1 MKRSGFTLL
10 EVILASTLTAFVAMV
25 AVAGLR
31 SVSTTRQTVDR
42 AWAAADSLRYTAEK
56 IERDLSSVVR
66 GQGVIFEGQ
75 AADSAMELPMSLR
88 MRVYQTDPA
97 RRDAVESDLYEVEYT
112 LLHSEEHVLF
122 VRRVCPLVGVEVDRE
137 ETAGGMLTVLSESIV
152 DFQVR
157 YFDGTEWLDEWVTE
171 TELPRLAVITL
182 AAAEETSENPAVTG
196 SQASPRL
203 LTRTIWMHFPG
214 EPALDQAL
222 EAGTE
227 TVETE
232 TATTGVQ

>member
-31 SVSTTRQTVDR
+31 SVSSTRQTVDR
-42 AWAAADSLRYTAEK
+42 AWAAADSLRYAADRM
-56 IERDLSSVVR
+56 ERDLASVVR

-88 MRVYQTDPA
+88 MRVYQNDPA
-97 RRDAVESDLYEVEYT
+97 RPQAIESDLYEVEYT
-112 LLHSEEHVLF
+112 LLQSEENVLF
-122 VRRVCPLVGVEVDRE
+122 VRRICPLVGVEIDRE

-152 DFQVR
+152 DFQIR
-157 YFDGTEWLDEWVTE
+157 YYDGTEWLDEWVTE
-171 TELPRLAVITL
+171 TELPRLVMITL
-182 AAAEETSENPAVTG
+182 AAAETSENPAASE
-196 SQASPRL
+196 SQSNPRL

-214 EPALDQAL
+214 EPPLDQA
-222 EAGTE
+222 
-227 TVETE
+227 VQIETE
-232 TATTGVQ
+232 TTEAEAATTDAQ

>member
-1 MKRSGFTLL
+1 MKRGGFTLL

-31 SVSTTRQTVDR
+31 SVSTTRETVDR
-42 AWAAADSLRYTAEK
+42 AWAAADALRYAAEK
-56 IERDLSSVVR
+56 IERDLASVVR

-97 RRDAVESDLYEVEYT
+97 RPDAVESDLYEVEYT
-112 LLHSEEHVLF
+112 LLHSEEKVLF
-122 VRRVCPLVGVEVDRE
+122 VRRVCPLVGVEIDRE

-152 DFQVR
+152 DFQVQ

-171 TELPRLAVITL
+171 TELPRLVLITL
-182 AAAEETSENPAVTG
+182 AAAEEVSENPAD
-196 SQASPRL
+196 SENKPNPRL

-214 EPALDQAL
+214 EPGLDQAL
-222 EAGTE
+222 EAETE

-232 TATTGVQ
+232 TAATNAQ

>member
-1 MKRSGFTLL
+1 VRRGGFTLL

-31 SVSTTRQTVDR
+31 SVSSTRQTVDR
-42 AWAAADSLRYTAEK
+42 AWAAADSLRYAADR
-56 IERDLSSVVR
+56 IERDLASVVR

-88 MRVYQTDPA
+88 MRVYQNDPA
-97 RRDAVESDLYEVEYT
+97 RPQAVESDLYEVEYT
-112 LLHSEEHVLF
+112 LLQSEENVLF
-122 VRRVCPLVGVEVDRE
+122 VRRICPLVGVEIDRE

-152 DFQVR
+152 DFQIR
-157 YFDGTEWLDEWVTE
+157 YYDGTEWLDEWLTE
-171 TELPRLAVITL
+171 TELPRLVMITL
-182 AAAEETSENPAVTG
+182 AAAETSENPAVTG

-214 EPALDQAL
+214 EPALDQA
-222 EAGTE
+222 
-227 TVETE
+227 VQIETE
-232 TATTGVQ
+232 TTEAEAATTDAQ